1 MPASFTRLAC
11 YLLLFAAIDSTIE
24 TTQAGDQSYETQTGI
39 AYRTEIQDDVYAQA
53 RCRLDLYFPK
63 AETDFSTVIWFHGG
77 GLTKG
82 ERAIPDRLKNQGFA
96 VVGAGYRLH
105 PNVTAPVYIE
115 DAAAAVAWVF
125 KNIERHGGS
134 PRKIFVTGHSAGAYL
149 AMMIGFDKQWLHKH
163 DINADE
169 LAGLIPLSG
178 QTITHFTIRSE
189 QGIGDKQPVIDR
201 FAPLFHVRKDAPP
214 ILLITGDRNK
224 ELLGRYE
231 ENAYLWRMLKETGHR
246 DLELLELQGYDHG
259 GMAEPAYP
267 LLTRFVQQ
275 RSKRAQ

>member
-1 MPASFTRLAC
+1 L
-11 YLLLFAAIDSTIE
+11 AAIDSSIDATHADE
-24 TTQAGDQSYETQTGI
+24 KSYETQTGI
-39 AYRTEIQDDVYAQA
+39 TYRTGIENDIYAQA
-53 RCRLDLYFPK
+53 QCRLDLYYPK
-63 AETDFSTVIWFHGG
+63 SATDFSTVVWFHGG

-105 PNVTAPVYIE
+105 PQVTAPVYIE
-115 DAAAAVAWVF
+115 DAAAAVAWTV

-134 PRKIFVTGHSAGAYL
+134 PRKIFVAGHSAGAYL

-163 DINADE
+163 DIHADD

-178 QTITHFTIRSE
+178 QAITHFTIRSE
-189 QGIGDKQPVIDR
+189 KGIGDKQPVIDR

-214 ILLITGDRNK
+214 ILLITGDRNR

-231 ENAYLWRMLKETGHR
+231 ENAYLWRMLKEAGHR

-267 LLTRFVQQ
+267 LLARFVQQ
-275 RSKRAQ
+275 RSKLAE